1 MTKKELLPVLYKKYK
16 SKQKFNNFIDK
27 LIKRI
32 LEKKPISDDAMLDG
46 FIIGLIHSNSGYVW
60 ASALTDM
67 QLPPMSD
74 NQIQQVE
81 QCIIWL
87 LNNQEK
93 LNEL

>member
-1 MTKKELLPVLYKKYK
+1 MTKKEMLPFLYKKYK
-16 SKQKFNNFIDK
+16 SKQKFGKFIDK
-27 LIKRI
+27 LISRI
-32 LEKKPISDDAMLDG
+32 LDKKPISDDAMLDG

-60 ASALTDM
+60 GSVLTDM
-67 QLPPMSD
+67 TLPPMSD

-87 LNNQEK
+87 IDNQEK